1 MNTTAITALATL
13 LTNIPSKYDTGF
25 NMEWYSVETEAN
37 PEVKENVG
45 HQCGT
50 VSCIAGW
57 AAQFLNFDGTLRDTP
72 RKESQMLEEF
82 GIDIP
87 VYAPEPIVAAKLL
100 GLDELDADILF
111 EPMNNS
117 LLFHDEDWDAV
128 TPRQAAKVLRHLAKT
143 GEVNWEV
150 AFR

>member
-1 MNTTAITALATL
+1 MNTTAITALANL

-25 NMEWYSVETEAN
+25 NMEWYSVETEPN

-72 RKESQMLEEF
+72 RKESQMVEEF
-82 GIDIP
+82 GIDHP
-87 VYAPEPIVAAKLL
+87 TYAPEPIVAAKLL
-100 GLDELDADILF
+100 GLDELDAETLF
-111 EPMNNS
+111 EPMNYGPAIH
-117 LLFHDEDWDAV
+117 LEWDEV

-143 GEVNWEV
+143 GEVEWEV